1 MKTKTSTKQPSNSTT
16 GIRDEYRAEL
26 RRRVAAVEKKANEEI
41 PMDEFLAG
49 WLKA

>member
-1 MKTKTSTKQPSNSTT
+1 MTTKTSTKQTDTAT

-26 RRRVAAVEKKANEEI
+26 RRRVAAVEKKANAEI
-41 PMDEFLAG
+41 PMEEFLAG